1 MEDPATPEHLF
12 YPGIGT
18 VTTFW
23 HFINPDPQLQSK
35 NAHKVCVCALGFEIA
50 RIKAKQDNS

>member
-12 YPGIGT
+12 FPGFGT
-18 VTTFW
+18 VTTCW

-35 NAHKVCVCALGFEIA
+35 TAHKVRFPASFPAG
-50 RIKAKQDNS
+50 